1 VTSTPISRSGGIRRG
16 PVAATGGLSD
26 DVVLERT
33 PPPDLDAR
41 TRATEGRAMSAVRK
55 SVEEAIIALSA
66 KVISAVE
73 GDQPE
78 AAREYAGAL
87 QDATWALEHVR
98 ESERETED

>member
-1 VTSTPISRSGGIRRG
+1 
-16 PVAATGGLSD
+16 
-26 DVVLERT
+26 
-33 PPPDLDAR
+33 
-41 TRATEGRAMSAVRK
+41 MSAVRK